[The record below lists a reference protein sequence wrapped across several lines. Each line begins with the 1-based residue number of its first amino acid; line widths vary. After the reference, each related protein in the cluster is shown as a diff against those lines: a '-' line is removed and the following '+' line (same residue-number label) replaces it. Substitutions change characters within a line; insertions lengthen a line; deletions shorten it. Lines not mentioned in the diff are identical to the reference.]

1 MAIYAQIGESGVV
14 VGVSDLGVRGQVN
27 RPDMIEIQSAGR
39 DLLGMVYENGEFL
52 PGPGPEPRTVL
63 TRLEFISRFSDAEL
77 AAIYTAAKK
86 EIALEIYLDKLRAA
100 QDVTITDA
108 RTVAGVEAL
117 AAAGLIKSGRVAAIL
132 QPDPDA

>member
-1 MAIYAQIGESGVV
+1 LINYLQLSSEQVVIGASSLSGPV
-14 VGVSDLGVRGQVN
+14 DKPN
-27 RPDMIEIQSAGR
+27 MIEVGENAEQYI
-39 DLLGMVYENGEFL
+39 GMVYENGEFL

-63 TRLEFISRFSDAEL
+63 TRLEYISRFSDAEL

-86 EIALEIYLDKLRAA
+86 EIALEIYLDKLRAS

-117 AAAGLIKSGRVAAIL
+117 AAAGLIESGRVAAIL
-132 QPDPDA
+132 QPEPDA

>member
-1 MAIYAQIGESGVV
+1 MRNYLRIEGKRVVAALQTGGQI
-14 VGVSDLGVRGQVN
+14 DRA
-27 RPDMIEIQSAGR
+27 DMIEVDSDPAQY
-39 DLLGMVYENGEFL
+39 LGMVYENGEFS

-108 RTVAGVEAL
+108 RTVAGIEAL
-117 AAAGLIKSGRVAAIL
+117 AAAGLIESGRVAAIL
-132 QPDPDA
+132 QPEPDA

>member
-1 MAIYAQIGESGVV
+1 MRKFAVLNNDFLV
-14 VGVSDLGVRGQVN
+14 VGMSELTDSVVPGSK
-27 RPDMIEIQSAGR
+27 MIETER
-39 DLLGMVYENGEFL
+39 DRIDILGMIYQNGEFL

-108 RTVAGVEAL
+108 RTVAGIEAL
-117 AAAGLIKSGRVAAIL
+117 AAAGLIESGRVAAIL
-132 QPDPDA
+132 QPEPDA